1 MVGLLGSSSA
11 QLGSQNPLWFFV
23 PKEMAP
29 GSSIDSWTNDMQGDR
44 GQLIFSGA
52 GYANTIEILLDAELH
67 ASFCRRGRRRL
78 REIQSASRAILKFDR
93 TRGVLRVTGSD
104 SAIADVQRQLDCLG
118 GPRKEVCNAVWSELM
133 RTRMSEDA
141 TSSAVQRIQQLSDC
155 RVHIERSTKEVRLF
169 GPKPAVA
176 TASQLLEDLR
186 QMCTEQVVDVA
197 DAQSLPQEAIAH
209 LAGIYNVSIGITED
223 QVVIAGFEFA
233 VSKAFK
239 AFLSYALN
247 TQQDLNGAEPDEEVA
262 ANIAAALAKLQLPQD
277 EGCSGVSTSG
287 SLKAPLE
294 DSDGSTEGGEE
305 RRPSGSQG
313 QTSAH
318 QSAPAASQPANPS
331 HECCPTCGTTN
342 FCVGCGAPN
351 EHFQLYQMKL
361 VQSQMS
367 MMPGNVGQM
376 MMPVF
381 PGQNGFVPVCMPAGM
396 VPMAQQPI
404 IGSFEGCDN
413 SQPTGVYLMPAQM
426 VQGIQPGMMV
436 CDGSKTAYSM

>member
-1 MVGLLGSSSA
+1 
-11 QLGSQNPLWFFV
+11 
-23 PKEMAP
+23 
-29 GSSIDSWTNDMQGDR
+29 MQGDR

-52 GYANTIEILLDAELH
+52 GYANTIEIQLDAELH

-78 REIQSASRAILKFDR
+78 REIQNVSRAILKFDR
-93 TRGVLRVTGSD
+93 TRGVLRATGSD

-186 QMCTEQVVDVA
+186 QMCTEQIVDVA
-197 DAQSLPQEAIAH
+197 DAQSLSQEAIAH
-209 LAGIYNVSIGITED
+209 LAGIYNVSIGISED
-223 QVVIAGFEFA
+223 QVIVAGFEFA

-247 TQQDLNGAEPDEEVA
+247 TQQDLKGAEPNEEVA
-262 ANIAAALAKLQLPQD
+262 ANIAAALAKLQVPQD

-294 DSDGSTEGGEE
+294 DSDGSTEGGQEE
-305 RRPSGSQG
+305 RRPSESQG
-313 QTSAH
+313 QTSAY
-318 QSAPAASQPANPS
+318 QAAPATSQTANPS

-361 VQSQMS
+361 VQTQMS

-396 VPMAQQPI
+396 VPMTQQPMM
-404 IGSFEGCDN
+404 GNFEGSDN